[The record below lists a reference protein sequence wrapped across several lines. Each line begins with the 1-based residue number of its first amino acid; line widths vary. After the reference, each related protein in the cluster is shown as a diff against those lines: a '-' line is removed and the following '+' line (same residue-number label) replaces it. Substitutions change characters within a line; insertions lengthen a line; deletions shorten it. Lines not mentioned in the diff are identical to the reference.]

1 MAYQNLLQSNIE
13 LFAQR
18 AREKGWT
25 KEEVLSVITAVQEE
39 VNDCLCKGHACYV
52 KDLIKK
58 HVAPIIEARNKQKG
72 STS

>member
-1 MAYQNLLQSNIE
+1 MAFKNLLQSNIE

-18 AREKGWT
+18 ARENGWT

-39 VNDCLCKGHACYV
+39 VKVCICKGHACYV

-72 STS
+72 STN